1 VIGSTSDLK
10 ARPTALTIPAARKLD
25 KDLNSRRCAIAAYP
39 GGVSSPRE
47 PPGLLRRW
55 EALNTGVQAGIVFP
69 LLAVLLFIINL
80 GAFNQ
85 PLWRSILYGL
95 IESAPLTA
103 LVLVAT
109 ANEPANAAAA
119 DRREVGYADRSVGLA
134 DPSRP
139 TTGGTDILGR

>member
-109 ANEPANAAAA
+109 ANE
-119 DRREVGYADRSVGLA
+119 RGKRS
-134 DPSRP
+134 
-139 TTGGTDILGR
+139 GR